1 MEMINFFEK
10 DINLLGKRIEE
21 AIGKASDEISK
32 QRGLTKVDLEELIV
46 FASVQFGDALDQR
59 IEKAKHE
66 TGELISA
73 KLTEFKTQLS
83 DAAEKQKKATIRNA
97 TVGVCGA
104 ILVSVISLL
113 TKKSGADGFNA
124 IDVYRTVMAAIAG
137 GYLAAIIFKFA
148 RTYLE
153 TPEIKKNSIIAGASY
168 IDALKPKAL
177 GPHLVIFATALLG
190 WAILNETDFIITL
203 LSSIKR

>member
-1 MEMINFFEK
+1 MTTWFK
-10 DINLLGKRIEE
+10 DSIDHVGDRLEI
-21 AIGKASDEISK
+21 AIDKASDEISK
-32 QRGLTKVDLEELIV
+32 QRGLTKADLEGLIV
-46 FASVQFGDALDQR
+46 FASIQFGEALDLR

-137 GYLAAIIFKFA
+137 GYLAAILFKFA

-153 TPEIKKNSIIAGASY
+153 SPEIKKNSIIAGASY

-190 WAILNETDFIITL
+190 WAILNETDFIISL
-203 LSSIKR
+203 LSNIKR